1 MMEKDVVVIGAG
13 IAGMTAALYLKRA
26 NKDVLLIEKG
36 VPGGVINTA
45 SSVKNYPGIK
55 EVTGPDFSNMV
66 YEQIKENDVQMMFD
80 TVRNVI
86 VDGDK
91 KIVRLQEMDIVC
103 KYVIIA
109 TGKEIRKLGVSN
121 EEKLTGHGVSY
132 CALCDGNFFKGKEVA
147 VVGTGDSALE
157 EALYLS
163 NICKKVTILAKYD
176 YFKCQEYI
184 LNDVLKTSNIEI
196 LYSSMVENLNE
207 NDGKLVSLDYKKDG
221 ELHNLEVSGVF
232 IYIGSTPNI
241 FASLG
246 LELDGNYI
254 KVNELMETSV
264 KGIYAAG
271 DIVKKSL
278 YQLVT
283 ASSDGAIA
291 ATSIMKDMN
300 KK

>member
-1 MMEKDVVVIGAG
+1 MKKDVVIIGAG

-26 NKDVLLIEKG
+26 NKDVLLVEKG
-36 VPGGVINTA
+36 MPGGAINTT

-55 EVTGPDFSNMV
+55 MISGPEFSDMMFD
-66 YEQIKENDVQMMFD
+66 QIKENGVEVKFS
-80 TVRNVI
+80 TVI
-86 VDGDK
+86 GMEFTDDK
-91 KIVRLQEMDIVC
+91 KIVKLSNMDIEC
-103 KYVIIA
+103 KFIIIA
-109 TGKEIRKLGVSN
+109 TGKEVRKLGVTN
-121 EEKLTGHGVSY
+121 EKELTGRGVSY
-132 CALCDGNFFKGKEVA
+132 CALCDGPLFKDKNVA

-163 NICKKVTILAKYD
+163 SICKKVTILAKYD
-176 YFKCQEYI
+176 YFKCQEHI
-184 LNDVLKTSNIEI
+184 LNDVKNTKNIDI
-196 LYSSMVENLNE
+196 LYSSMVQNFNE
-207 NDGKLVSLDYKKDG
+207 KDGKLVSLDYKKGDDI
-221 ELHNLEVSGVF
+221 HNLKVDGTF

-241 FASLG
+241 FANLD

-254 KVNELMETSV
+254 KVNELMETSI
-264 KGIYAAG
+264 KGVYAAG

-291 ATSIMKDMN
+291 ATSIIKELN

>member
-1 MMEKDVVVIGAG
+1 MKKDVVIIGAG

-36 VPGGVINTA
+36 MPGGAINTT

-55 EVTGPDFSNMV
+55 MISGPEFSDMMF
-66 YEQIKENDVQMMFD
+66 EQIKENGVEVKFS
-80 TVRNVI
+80 TVIGMEIN
-86 VDGDK
+86 DDK
-91 KIVRLQEMDIVC
+91 KVVKLPNMDIEC
-103 KYVIIA
+103 RFIIIA
-109 TGKEIRKLGVSN
+109 TGKEVRKLGVPN
-121 EEKLTGHGVSY
+121 EKELTGRGVSY
-132 CALCDGNFFKGKEVA
+132 CALCDGPLFKDKRVA

-157 EALYLS
+157 EALFLS

-176 YFKCQEYI
+176 YFKCQEHI
-184 LNDVLKTSNIEI
+184 LNDVKNTKNIDI
-196 LYSSMVENLNE
+196 LYSSMVQKFNE
-207 NDGKLVSLDYKKDG
+207 KDGKLVSLDYKKGDDI
-221 ELHNLEVSGVF
+221 HNLEVDGTF

-241 FASLG
+241 FANLD

-254 KVNELMETSV
+254 KVNELMETSI
-264 KGIYAAG
+264 KGVYAAG

-291 ATSIMKDMN
+291 ATSIIKELN

>member
-1 MMEKDVVVIGAG
+1 MKKDVVIIGAG

-36 VPGGVINTA
+36 MPGGAINTT

-55 EVTGPDFSNMV
+55 MISGPEFSDMMFD
-66 YEQIKENDVQMMFD
+66 QIKENGVEVKFS
-80 TVRNVI
+80 TVIGMEIN
-86 VDGDK
+86 DDK
-91 KIVRLQEMDIVC
+91 KVVKLPNMDIECRFIV
-103 KYVIIA
+103 IA
-109 TGKEIRKLGVSN
+109 TGKEVRKLGVPN
-121 EEKLTGHGVSY
+121 EKELTGRGVSY
-132 CALCDGNFFKGKEVA
+132 CALCDGPLFKDKKVA

-157 EALYLS
+157 EALFLS

-176 YFKCQEYI
+176 YFKCQEHI
-184 LNDVLKTSNIEI
+184 LNDVKNTKNIDI
-196 LYSSMVENLNE
+196 LYSSMVQKFNE
-207 NDGKLVSLDYKKDG
+207 KDGKLVSLDYKKGDDI
-221 ELHNLEVSGVF
+221 HNLKVDGTF

-241 FASLG
+241 FANLD

-264 KGIYAAG
+264 KGVYAAG

-291 ATSIMKDMN
+291 ATSIIKELN

>member
-1 MMEKDVVVIGAG
+1 MKKDVVIIGAG

-36 VPGGVINTA
+36 MPGGAINTT

-55 EVTGPDFSNMV
+55 MISGPEFSDMMF
-66 YEQIKENDVQMMFD
+66 EQIKENGVEVKFS
-80 TVRNVI
+80 TVIGMEIN
-86 VDGDK
+86 DDK
-91 KIVRLQEMDIVC
+91 KVVKLPNKDIEC
-103 KYVIIA
+103 KFIIIA
-109 TGKEIRKLGVSN
+109 TGKEVRKLGVPN
-121 EEKLTGHGVSY
+121 EKELTGRGVSY
-132 CALCDGNFFKGKEVA
+132 CALCDGPLFKDKKVA

-157 EALYLS
+157 EALFLS

-176 YFKCQEYI
+176 YFKCQEHI
-184 LNDVLKTSNIEI
+184 LNDVKNTKNIDI
-196 LYSSMVENLNE
+196 LYSSMVQKFNE
-207 NDGKLVSLDYKKDG
+207 KDGKLVSLDYKKGDDI
-221 ELHNLEVSGVF
+221 HKLEVDGTF

-241 FASLG
+241 FANLD

-254 KVNELMETSV
+254 KVNELMETSI
-264 KGIYAAG
+264 KGVYAAG

-291 ATSIMKDMN
+291 ATSIIKELN

>member
-1 MMEKDVVVIGAG
+1 MKKDVVIIGAG

-26 NKDVLLIEKG
+26 NKDVILIEKG
-36 VPGGVINTA
+36 MPGGAINTT

-55 EVTGPDFSNMV
+55 MISGPEFSDMMFD
-66 YEQIKENDVQMMFD
+66 QIKENGVEVKFS
-80 TVRNVI
+80 TVIGMEVY
-86 VDGDK
+86 DDK
-91 KIVRLQEMDIVC
+91 KIVKLSNMDIEC
-103 KYVIIA
+103 KFIIIA
-109 TGKEIRKLGVSN
+109 TGKEVRKLGVPN
-121 EEKLTGHGVSY
+121 EKELTGHGVSY
-132 CALCDGNFFKGKEVA
+132 CALCDGPLFKDKHVA

-157 EALYLS
+157 EALFLS

-176 YFKCQEYI
+176 YFKCQDHI
-184 LNDVLKTSNIEI
+184 LNDVENTGNIEV
-196 LYSSMVENLNE
+196 LYSSMVQKFNE
-207 NDGKLVSLDYKKDG
+207 KDGKLVSLDYKKGD
-221 ELHNLEVSGVF
+221 EIYNLEVDGTF

-241 FASLG
+241 FANLD

-254 KVNELMETSV
+254 KVNDLMETSI

-291 ATSIMKDMN
+291 ATSIIKELN

>member
-1 MMEKDVVVIGAG
+1 MKKDVVIIGAG

-36 VPGGVINTA
+36 MPGGAINTT

-55 EVTGPDFSNMV
+55 MISGPEFSDMMFD
-66 YEQIKENDVQMMFD
+66 QIKENGVEVKFS
-80 TVRNVI
+80 TVIGMEIN
-86 VDGDK
+86 DDK
-91 KIVRLQEMDIVC
+91 KVVKLPNMDIECRFIV
-103 KYVIIA
+103 IA
-109 TGKEIRKLGVSN
+109 TGKEVRKLGVPN
-121 EEKLTGHGVSY
+121 EKELTGRGVSY
-132 CALCDGNFFKGKEVA
+132 CALCDGPLFKDKKVA

-157 EALYLS
+157 EALFLS

-176 YFKCQEYI
+176 YFKCQEHI
-184 LNDVLKTSNIEI
+184 LNDVKNTKNIDI
-196 LYSSMVENLNE
+196 LYSSMVQKFNE
-207 NDGKLVSLDYKKDG
+207 KDGKLVSLDYKKGDDI
-221 ELHNLEVSGVF
+221 HNLKVDGTF

-241 FASLG
+241 FANLD

-254 KVNELMETSV
+254 KVNELMETSI

-291 ATSIMKDMN
+291 ATSIIKELN

>member
-1 MMEKDVVVIGAG
+1 MEKDVVIIGAG

-26 NKDVLLIEKG
+26 NKNVLLIEKG
-36 VPGGVINTA
+36 MPGGAINTT

-55 EVTGPDFSNMV
+55 MISGPEFS
-66 YEQIKENDVQMMFD
+66 DMMFD
-80 TVRNVI
+80 QLKENGVEIKFSTVI
-86 VDGDK
+86 GIEDAGDI
-91 KIVRLQEMDIVC
+91 KIVKLPNVDIEC
-103 KYVIIA
+103 KFIIIA
-109 TGKEIRKLGVSN
+109 TGKEVRKLGVPN
-121 EEKLTGHGVSY
+121 ETELTGRGVSY
-132 CALCDGNFFKGKEVA
+132 CALCDGPLFKDKEVA

-157 EALYLS
+157 EALFLS

-176 YFKCQEYI
+176 YFKCQDHI
-184 LNDVLKTSNIEI
+184 LKDVKNTENIEV
-196 LYSSMVENLNE
+196 LYSSMVQKFNE
-207 NDGKLVSLDYKKDG
+207 SGGRLVSLDYKKGDAIY
-221 ELHNLEVSGVF
+221 NLEVDGAF

-241 FASLG
+241 FANID

-254 KVNELMETSV
+254 KVNDLMETSI

-291 ATSIMKDMN
+291 ATSIIKELN